1 MKLDIVYDG
10 KVSSNV
16 SDAEKRLLELITGSE
31 PQTESEIQMLKEIE
45 ELKKSGK
52 IIDIPQM

>member
-31 PQTESEIQMLKEIE
+31 PQNESEIQMLKEIE

>member
-31 PQTESEIQMLKEIE
+31 PKNESEIQMLKEIE